1 MLPKFRAYVLETKE
15 MMNVDIID
23 YLEGQVTHF
32 NNYMRDSCEEEKT
45 YWFDDVA
52 ILQST
57 GLKDINGKE
66 IFEGDITK
74 VHEFVDFGGVEGEKE
89 IIGVIKY
96 GRVYECPI
104 KEWYL
109 KTKYYYTPLACMN
122 LHEESFEILGNKF
135 EHPHLLGED

>member
-1 MLPKFRAYVLETKE
+1 MIPKFRAWDK
-15 MMNVDIID
+15 VDKKMI
-23 YLEGQVTHF
+23 E
-32 NNYMRDSCEEEKT
+32 
-45 YWFDDVA
+45 DVA
-52 ILQST
+52 SIYFKAEMIVTRNLCFYPFKDIELMQST
-57 GLKDINGKE
+57 GLKDINGTE

-109 KTKYYYTPLACMN
+109 KTKFYYTPLACMN

-135 EHPHLLGED
+135 EHPHLLEEG